1 MAGVVDKKTGAVQY
15 ANPGD
20 VDTLIDQGLVT
31 ILSGE
36 MTPMI
41 FPGGSVRNVPSSEYT
56 EARGEGARS
65 LTQQEIYNAA
75 DNKALEEKYTA
86 PGQKAIAAA
95 EGFRRGVDFG
105 VTESVKKSLGHD
117 MEDLEAREYWNENT
131 AFAAEMAG
139 SIIGPGTALK
149 ALRWTGKGVRAAT
162 KGGMLSRPGGIAASI
177 LESGAPVP
185 SAFSQGIGE
194 AAAKKLL
201 PKSLDLAK
209 YRGMFKAMSPA
220 MIQGSVEG
228 LVGGGIYAATE
239 NYLSGD
245 PDDLALD
252 IIISSGLSGVLGGSL
267 PMAFGAVIAG
277 KDIAK
282 SIVKHAGFVANRVPE
297 KIADMT
303 LQVTD
308 ELGEATP
315 KTIRQIIEEGK
326 YTPDELAKMVEDS
339 PEFNEE
345 ATEKLTNYLTKVVND
360 YRPEST
366 NVLYGADS
374 EVRQGLGALI
384 RENSPLRD
392 QFESLFV
399 DQNFHDRSTR
409 VLTDLDSFITDPS
422 KYKSEQMLAMSKDV
436 SARSGVSY
444 FEGSGDDV
452 NIAFL
457 RFLRKGSKNT
467 FFQEYMFDTFMRLTR
482 EGAPESLK
490 KYDEWVDLI
499 TPKLEEI
506 TRTSKGS
513 IDDIVS
519 SFKNATTTT
528 KVLPG
533 KPPRAEY
540 TFEELMLGGAS
551 KTEEFPGAKVTSKS
565 RRKRA
570 KLGTGPSPIL
580 AAAPDAPADLYEAL
594 VNAYDAMK
602 NGIHDVFD
610 DAGLPG
616 VGSARHIGI
625 YKFFSHYL
633 NDKTMFGQSAD
644 QYKSLAEAFD
654 AYKAKRSILTSGL
667 KADLGEETGK
677 GLAKTIKE
685 VIQDARRGND
695 ENNTLNKLEEISVL
709 DKNFMEQVQTFA
721 EGKDLGISDIL
732 AERTA
737 AVAGINDTLAIQRII
752 ATITPDKAGTVIGSA
767 REAAQQVMNK
777 VPHGRVNKTGVA
789 SILFASAAAAEPA
802 LAASMGV
809 KGYGGYKLLQS
820 INDPARQIKRIAR
833 VEKYREEAE
842 AHTRKGVGK
851 ILKSFGGSVE
861 PPSKAMALTLKA
873 SRAAVRVLNAYAPF
887 SDDRRRKPGEHT
899 AILTIRDLVNDTTA
913 MEEALDDSTSA
924 LSDLPGVRSAT
935 KEAMAKGINT
945 LHELT
950 PASIT
955 VRDDPVT
962 GEEIVN
968 GPDYA
973 FDKMAQVCAV
983 FHNPIPVFT
992 SSVAS
997 GTVTQIMCQAMK
1009 RLYPEHYARIVSGVR
1024 EGLTDP
1030 RKREKLTMQD
1040 KMTMYKLTGIGDII
1054 GLPMGVDLQ
1063 GNFAVA
1069 GIEKRR
1075 QRGIAS
1081 MKDSVD
1087 KTMTPPQEAM
1097 A

>member
-1 MAGVVDKKTGAVQY
+1 MAGVVDKKTGAIRY
-15 ANPGD
+15 ADPGD
-20 VDTLIDQGLVT
+20 VDALVDQGLAT

-65 LTQQEIYNAA
+65 LTQQEIISSVH
-75 DNKALEEKYTA
+75 NKGLEEKYTA

-95 EGFRRGVDFG
+95 EGFRRGVDFQ
-105 VTESVKKSLGHD
+105 VTESIKKSLGHD
-117 MEDLEAREYWNENT
+117 MEDLEAREYWNPNT

-139 SIIGPGTALK
+139 SIVGPGTALK
-149 ALRWTGKGVRAAT
+149 FLKWTGKGVRAAT
-162 KGGMLSRPGGIAASI
+162 KGGMLSRPGGVAASI

-267 PMAFGAVIAG
+267 PMAFGAAIAG

-282 SIVKHAGFVANRVPE
+282 SIAKHAGFVANRVPE

-384 RENSPLRD
+384 RENSPLRE

-399 DQNFHDRSTR
+399 DQNFHDRSIR

-422 KYKSEQMLAMSKDV
+422 KYKSEQMLAMSRDV

-444 FEGSGDDV
+444 FEGSGDNV
-452 NIAFL
+452 SIAFL
-457 RFLRKGSKNT
+457 RALRKGSKNT

-499 TPKLEEI
+499 APKLEEI

-519 SFKNATTTT
+519 SFKNATTST
-528 KVLPG
+528 KTVGGLTRKG
-533 KPPRAEY
+533 KPL
-540 TFEELMLGGAS
+540 TFTLKGKKGRVNLG
-551 KTEEFPGAKVTSKS
+551 K
-565 RRKRA
+565 
-570 KLGTGPSPIL
+570 GPSPIL

-602 NGIHDVFD
+602 NGIHDIFD

-616 VGSARHIGI
+616 VGSARHLGI

-667 KADLGEETGK
+667 KADLGEESGK
-677 GLAKTIKE
+677 GLAKKIKE
-685 VIQDARRGND
+685 IIKDARRGND
-695 ENNTLNKLEEISVL
+695 ENNTPSSVL
-709 DKNFMEQVQTFA
+709 ED
-721 EGKDLGISDIL
+721 
-732 AERTA
+732 
-737 AVAGINDTLAIQRII
+737 QRNN
-752 ATITPDKAGTVIGSA
+752 
-767 REAAQQVMNK
+767 Q
-777 VPHGRVNKTGVA
+777 GR
-789 SILFASAAAAEPA
+789 
-802 LAASMGV
+802 
-809 KGYGGYKLLQS
+809 
-820 INDPARQIKRIAR
+820 
-833 VEKYREEAE
+833 
-842 AHTRKGVGK
+842 
-851 ILKSFGGSVE
+851 
-861 PPSKAMALTLKA
+861 
-873 SRAAVRVLNAYAPF
+873 
-887 SDDRRRKPGEHT
+887 
-899 AILTIRDLVNDTTA
+899 
-913 MEEALDDSTSA
+913 
-924 LSDLPGVRSAT
+924 
-935 KEAMAKGINT
+935 
-945 LHELT
+945 
-950 PASIT
+950 
-955 VRDDPVT
+955 
-962 GEEIVN
+962 
-968 GPDYA
+968 
-973 FDKMAQVCAV
+973 
-983 FHNPIPVFT
+983 
-992 SSVAS
+992 
-997 GTVTQIMCQAMK
+997 
-1009 RLYPEHYARIVSGVR
+1009 
-1024 EGLTDP
+1024 
-1030 RKREKLTMQD
+1030 
-1040 KMTMYKLTGIGDII
+1040 
-1054 GLPMGVDLQ
+1054 
-1063 GNFAVA
+1063 
-1069 GIEKRR
+1069 
-1075 QRGIAS
+1075 
-1081 MKDSVD
+1081 
-1087 KTMTPPQEAM
+1087 
-1097 A
+1097 